1 MEKPKNIKR
10 KGLDETKENLSRRYE
25 GVAKTIQ
32 AIKAT
37 IEVDSNSSSEV
48 LISHV
53 NPIAVEYQLTETQL
67 KFIKEAI
74 GEYEEKH
81 KTIKKYREMYS
92 DDNEL
97 FKVFFGREP
106 HGKVIIVEGPLT
118 LHFRC
123 FNVDDYVLAGRG
135 EDKDKIKPE
144 DRAWL
149 EKTAAL
155 AVNET
160 KLKDLGRGTVSL
172 ENVTWN
178 MAVSKPRGREE
189 TPQEIEERVKEYGER
204 SRVHEEQHQFNRL
217 FKPVDTRKSST
228 ELIAEFN
235 DRKDYSPENIQHLI
249 RNLAKS
255 ERVFIEEK
263 LWDEILALY
272 KGGRK
277 NADDLL
283 KNLQGE
289 VYNYRERYKGR
300 ISQIPEKIE
309 DGLSKISTI
318 EIDLDKIKEEVGA
331 VFGKD
336 YETDLQ
342 KWLHAITILEGKG
355 YNSDEVIAFLFQE
368 PIHNWP
374 KLAERVAEKTK

>member
-272 KGGRK
+272 KG
-277 NADDLL
+277 
-283 KNLQGE
+283 
-289 VYNYRERYKGR
+289 
-300 ISQIPEKIE
+300 
-309 DGLSKISTI
+309 
-318 EIDLDKIKEEVGA
+318 
-331 VFGKD
+331 
-336 YETDLQ
+336 
-342 KWLHAITILEGKG
+342 
-355 YNSDEVIAFLFQE
+355 
-368 PIHNWP
+368 
-374 KLAERVAEKTK
+374 AEKMPMTF